1 MNRNNFL
8 SGLLRTTLAAGALA
22 VSAAPVFAD
31 DDKDGKKEKGEK
43 NEKKVIANK
52 AANAAQK
59 RRAANGTIKSVG
71 GAGSAAGGAG
81 SAAGSFVLTIKQG
94 DKQMDLI
101 VTTDAQ
107 TTYRVP
113 EVQNATLAALKADM
127 RVVVTGERPN
137 DTTLL
142 ARRVQV
148 LKAKKDDKNEKK
160 DRLVTTGVASG
171 VSNTALTVT
180 PAAPAGSA
188 AVTFVLNAETEYS
201 LTGVI
206 GLANGQTV
214 RVASRKDAA
223 GSANVARQVRVPA
236 KA

>member
-31 DDKDGKKEKGEK
+31 DDKNLKKEEGEKKEKKEISS
-43 NEKKVIANK
+43 N

-59 RRAANGTIKSVG
+59 RRAANGSIKSVG
-71 GAGSAAGGAG
+71 GSG

-94 DKQMDLI
+94 DKLVDLT
-101 VTTDAQ
+101 VTTDAK

-113 EVQNATLAALKADM
+113 DVQNATLAALKADM

-148 LKAKKDDKNEKK
+148 LKAKKDDKDEKK
-160 DRLVTTGVASG
+160 DRLVISGVASG

-206 GLANGQTV
+206 GLANGQIV